1 MDTNKKIIV
10 VIVGVILLGV
20 LVFTMKGLVFSGTSS
35 TGEMAEG
42 LEFDSPDLDI
52 KKFDNSTKKELYDE
66 TNTYDEE
73 RYDSLADNL
82 SFLQKMKDKLSKKD
96 IKEEE
101 MPDTNEEEMLG
112 TDENLQMLM
121 ELQNNLNKANPQY
134 DTGYVPPQ
142 VVVPEP
148 EKKKI
153 PQEGDYFFG
162 ASSTSNTDLR
172 ENLIPAEVIDQGVL
186 RQGSTIALRTKQP
199 IVLTKSNIKIP
210 KGAVIYGVV
219 NIEDNRLNININKYK
234 RDNKLF
240 SIDMNVYDYDGLQGI
255 HLNHGSIFSI
265 PSNVSKDVYKA
276 ALQTYRQQSIIGN
289 NNAGN
294 NREPLGRIAALSA
307 AKEIS
312 RELFDKR
319 KVFVPR
325 KYHIWLTIN
334 NQDNDK

>member
-10 VIVGVILLGV
+10 AVVGVILLGV
-20 LVFTMKGLVFSGTSS
+20 LIFAIRGLGSTGSS
-35 TGEMAEG
+35 TTGEMADG

-52 KKFDNSTKKELYDE
+52 EKFDNSTKKELYDE
-66 TNTYDEE
+66 TNTYDRE

-82 SFLQKMKDKLSKKD
+82 SFLQKMKNKLLKD
-96 IKEEE
+96 GIRDEEIPE
-101 MPDTNEEEMLG
+101 EIPNVNE
-112 TDENLQMLM
+112 DLQMLM

-134 DTGYVPPQ
+134 DMNYVPPP
-142 VVVPEP
+142 VVTPEP
-148 EKKKI
+148 EEKKI
-153 PQEGDYFFG
+153 PKEGDYFFS
-162 ASSTSNTDLR
+162 ASSTTTTALR

-186 RQGSTIALRTKQP
+186 KQGSTIALRTKQP
-199 IVLTKSNIKIP
+199 ITLPKQNIRIP

-219 NIEDNRLNININKYK
+219 NIEGTRLNIDINKYK
-234 RDNKLF
+234 RDNTLF
-240 SIDMNVYDYDGLQGI
+240 SIDMSVYDYDGLQGI
-255 HLNHGSIFSI
+255 HLNHRSLFSI
-265 PSNVSKDVYKA
+265 PSNVSKDVYRA
-276 ALQTYRQQSIIGN
+276 AMRTYEQQQPLIGN
-289 NNAGN
+289 GN
-294 NREPLGRIAALSA
+294 RRVPLDRVAILSA